1 MRRAPRDTEATS
13 RSVTRRALLMGGGMA
28 AMVAAL
34 GARMRFLGVEQAD
47 QFRLLAEEN
56 RVSIRLIPPAR
67 GLIQD
72 RNGKLIAGN
81 EQNYRVVI
89 TRENAGK
96 TDAEVEDVL
105 NRLSNIIPM
114 TAEDLADAMKE
125 LNPRVNSAFVPIT
138 VAERLNWGDFSKV
151 AINAPALPGVTPESG
166 LSRVYPRD
174 FDFAHVVGYV
184 GPVSEKDL
192 EGLREAQVET
202 GAPIDPLLMIPKFQ
216 IGKIG
221 VEKWMEDTL
230 RGTAGTKRIEVN
242 HVGRVMRELAREEGV
257 KGKDLRLTIDADVQN
272 FVQARLGEESAAC
285 VVMDVNNGD
294 IIAAVSSPSFDP
306 NLFVRGISST
316 DYRAL
321 TEHDHRPLANK
332 VVQGAYPPGST
343 FKMVTALAALEAG
356 VIDENTV
363 VRCPG
368 YIEMGGIRFNCWKR
382 GGHGPVNLKRGLSES
397 CDVFFYDISQRV
409 GIDKM
414 AEMGNKLGLGL
425 RHDLPMSAISA
436 GIMPNKAWKQETK
449 GQDWVIGDTIN
460 ASIGQGFVLATPL
473 QLAVMAARIA
483 SGRQVAPRIVHSV
496 NDIAVPI
503 AEVDGI
509 NLDGSKLRAVQMGM
523 YEVMNG
529 PHGTGRGS
537 RIADPTMQMCGKSG
551 TAQVRNFSESEKL
564 SGARKNESLPWR
576 LRDHAL
582 FVGFAPADAPRY
594 AVSVVV
600 EHGGGGS
607 AVAGPIARD
616 ALLRALTG
624 GMPPLSAYPE
634 SQRGTIET
642 QQNAM
647 QLRKPDGS
655 LPAESKV

>member
-1 MRRAPRDTEATS
+1 MRRAPRDTEATA

-56 RVSIRLIPPAR
+56 RINIRLIPPAR

-114 TAEDLADAMKE
+114 TAQDLADAMKE

-138 VAERLNWGDFSKV
+138 VAERLSWTDFSKI
-151 AINAPALPGVTPESG
+151 AINAPALPGVSPEVG

-174 FDFAHVVGYV
+174 VDFAHVVGYV

-192 EGLREAQVET
+192 SELKEKEGAENV
-202 GAPIDPLLMIPKFQ
+202 DPLLMIPRFQ

-230 RGTAGTKRIEVN
+230 RGSAGTKRIEVN
-242 HVGRVMRELAREEGV
+242 AVGRVMRELDREEGL

-306 NLFVRGISST
+306 NLFVRGISSA
-316 DYRAL
+316 DYAAL

-356 VIDENTV
+356 VIDENTN

-368 YIEMGGIRFNCWKR
+368 FIEVGGIRFNCWKR
-382 GGHGPVNLKRGLSES
+382 GGHGAVNLKRALSES
-397 CDVFFYDISQRV
+397 CDVFFYDVSQKA
-409 GIDKM
+409 GIDIM
-414 AEMGNKLGLGL
+414 AEMGHKLGLGQ

-436 GIMPNKAWKQETK
+436 GTMPNKAWKQEK
-449 GQDWVIGDTIN
+449 YQKAWVIGDTIN
-460 ASIGQGFVLATPL
+460 ASIGQGYVLATPL
-473 QLAVMAARIA
+473 QLAVMASRIA
-483 SGRQVAPRIVHSV
+483 AGRQVAPRIIHSV
-496 NDIAVPI
+496 NDIEVPV
-503 AEVDGI
+503 AEAEGLGV
-509 NLDGSKLRAVQMGM
+509 DGSKLRAVQMGM
-523 YEVMNG
+523 FEVMNG
-529 PHGTGRGS
+529 AHGTGRGS
-537 RIADPTMQMCGKSG
+537 RIADDTMLMCGKSG
-551 TAQVRNFSESEKL
+551 TAQVRNFSEAEKL
-564 SGARKNESLPWR
+564 TGARKNESLPWR
-576 LRDHAL
+576 MRDHAL
-582 FVGFAPADAPRY
+582 FVGFAPANAPRY

-624 GMPPLSAYPE
+624 GIPPISAYPTNQHE
-634 SQRGTIET
+634 SIK
-642 QQNAM
+642 NM
-647 QLRKPDGS
+647 LNDLRLRLPDGS
-655 LPAESKV
+655 QPEASKV